1 MHPAKLGTAFMARL
15 QIAVSLLVAAGLA
28 VGTLWTLPGGIDAG
42 AALAARDDPARI
54 ADLKLD
60 RGFDAAVAQREIE
73 QALTANDPD
82 LAQSFVEL
90 ARQRGAAID
99 PALTQQVQAAVD
111 AEASFGATAW
121 RFARGFVTGDPQDAA
136 SLAGTAVGDLLVFG
150 DVRDAAREGTHLLR
164 GEEANR
170 LLLGMSLAG
179 IAVTAGTY
187 ASLGAGTPARAG
199 LSIVKAGAKSE
210 RTGARL
216 ARVLRWERPAA
227 LLEAAGD
234 VGRVQAKGG
243 SRAALETLRLAEQPK
258 DLGKFARL
266 AVAKGGSTRAVLK
279 LFGRG
284 AIVLARSVFDLG
296 MALAFALA
304 NVLGFCV
311 SLKRTAERTT
321 LAIIRRRKARRLAR
335 RVAELEAAQ
344 PA

>member
-1 MHPAKLGTAFMARL
+1 MARL
-15 QIAVSLLVAAGLA
+15 QIAFSVVLAAGLA
-28 VGTLWTLPGGIDAG
+28 GAALWTLPDAIDAG
-42 AALAARDDPARI
+42 TALAARDDPAKL

-60 RGFDAAVAQREIE
+60 RGFDAAIAQREIE
-73 QALTANDPD
+73 QALSANDPD
-82 LAQSFVEL
+82 LAQSFVTL
-90 ARQRGAAID
+90 ARRRGVTLD
-99 PALTQQVQAAVD
+99 PAVSEKVQTAVD

-121 RFARGFVTGDPQDAA
+121 RFAHGFVTGDPQDAA
-136 SLAGTAVGDLLVFG
+136 SLAGTAVGDLLVYG
-150 DVRDAAREGTHLLR
+150 DIRDAAREGTHLLR

-179 IAVTAGTY
+179 IAVTAGAY
-187 ASLGAGTPARAG
+187 ASFGAGAPARAG
-199 LSIVKAGAKSE
+199 LSIIKAGAKTE

-227 LLEAAGD
+227 LIEAAGE
-234 VGRVQAKGG
+234 VGTVQAKAG
-243 SRAALETLRLAEQPK
+243 SRAAVETLRLAEQPK

-311 SLKRTAERTT
+311 SIKRTAERAT
-321 LAIIRRRKARRLAR
+321 LAVIRRRKMRRLAR
-335 RVAELEAAQ
+335 RVAALEAAQ